1 MLPLVAVAALHHP
14 DHRMTHP
21 TNVTDIYLA
30 SRSPRRQELLQQI
43 GVRFEPLAG
52 RADIG
57 DAIDIDESQID
68 GESAAAHV
76 ERLAD
81 DKARNGIMLV
91 ARLGLPPHPVLA
103 ADTVVIVD
111 GEILGKPAD
120 AAQARAFLQRLS
132 GRAHEVRTAIAL
144 AVPNGAAPRVLRA
157 VSVSTV
163 TFRPLTVDEIDRYVA
178 SGDPFD
184 KAGGYGI
191 QSRAGGFVAH
201 LNGSHSGVMGLPLAE
216 TLLLLRKAGI
226 TG

>member
-1 MLPLVAVAALHHP
+1 
-14 DHRMTHP
+14 MTHQ
-21 TNVTDIYLA
+21 TDAIDIYLA
-30 SRSPRRQELLQQI
+30 SRSPRRQELLRQI

-52 RADIG
+52 RADVG
-57 DAIDIDESQID
+57 GAIDIDESQLA

-81 DKARNGIMLV
+81 EKARNGIMLV

-120 AAQARAFLQRLS
+120 AAQARAFLRRLS

-144 AVPNGAAPRVLRA
+144 AVPSDATPRVLHA

-163 TFRPLTVDEIDRYVA
+163 TFRLLTIDEIDRYVA

-191 QSRAGGFVAH
+191 QSRAGSFVEH
-201 LNGSHSGVMGLPLAE
+201 LSGSYTGVMGLPLAE
-216 TLLLLRKAGI
+216 TTLLLRAAGVAAA
-226 TG
+226 